1 MATMGAINSTP
12 HKGDVTSPSS
22 ERNAVFTR
30 ECSCLN
36 RECVSASIEGVF
48 PPIRECFC
56 SSTTSEGSIVH
67 DGEQEERGFIPR

>member
-1 MATMGAINSTP
+1 MAAMGAMNSTP

-48 PPIRECFC
+48 LLIRECFC
-56 SSTTSEGSIVH
+56 SSTTSKGSIVH
-67 DGEQEERGFIPR
+67 DGEQEEKGFTPR